1 MLDFI
6 VEFCEYVSFFES
18 ESVFSRIRL
27 AIPNKSVRPQ
37 EQQIPE
43 IDTVP
48 FVRVCRPDRMRV
60 DEVDVSA
67 EYRDTN
73 QQREDNENVEVPE

>member
-1 MLDFI
+1 
-6 VEFCEYVSFFES
+6 
-18 ESVFSRIRL
+18 
-27 AIPNKSVRPQ
+27 VRPQ

-48 FVRVCRPDRMRV
+48 LVRVCRPDRMRV

-73 QQREDNENVEVPE
+73 HQREDNENAEVRE